1 MKVDPLLEPLLA
13 GDRRALA
20 QAITLI
26 ESTRSDHRERAD
38 ALLGALLPHAGKSVR
53 LGITGVPGV
62 GKSTFIERFGL
73 SLLEQ
78 GRSLAVLAIDPS
90 SKRGGGSI
98 LGDKTRMEELSRRHG
113 AFIRPSP
120 AGATLGGVARRT
132 RETMLLVEAAGFDT
146 VIVETVGVGQ
156 SETAV
161 SDMVDMFIVL
171 LLPAGGDD
179 LQGIKRG
186 VIELADLIVV
196 NKADGDLLATARRSA
211 SDYQHALRMLRSPT
225 AGWTPEVT
233 TASALTG
240 EGVAEVWQVIGRFMK
255 AVGEKGVARRRADQ
269 ARAWMWNEVGET
281 LLAELRKHPGVKKLV
296 VGPGARGRSRPRNPR
311 RRGPSYARG
320 IPWPLSP
327 SSVAPAAPLPSR
339 SCRSGSAR
347 RLPRCPSRSG
357 SPSATAAACA
367 ASTSSNT
374 RAPASSPRPTPAA
387 SFWTPRRRA
396 AGTTRTARRSC
407 RTASSSPQRWWPRW
421 TGCPRPVATGWST
434 SSRTSTGGTPWSP
447 ATRKPCMQAG
457 ISARGRVIPEDQVED
472 ISERVVDWFA

>member
-38 ALLGALLPHAGKSVR
+38 LLLGTLLPHAGKSVR

-225 AGWTPEVT
+225 AGWTPEVA

-240 EGVAEVWQVIGRFMK
+240 VGVGEVWLVIGRFMT

-281 LLAELRKHPGVKKLV
+281 LLSELRKHPGVKKLV
-296 VGPGARGRSRPRNPR
+296 LGLEREVEAGR
-311 RRGPSYARG
+311 A
-320 IPWPLSP
+320 
-327 SSVAPAAPLPSR
+327 
-339 SCRSGSAR
+339 
-347 RLPRCPSRSG
+347 
-357 SPSATAAACA
+357 
-367 ASTSSNT
+367 
-374 RAPASSPRPTPAA
+374 TPAA
-387 SFWTPRRRA
+387 A
-396 AGTTRTARRSC
+396 ARRMLE
-407 RTASSSPQRWWPRW
+407 AFH
-421 TGCPRPVATGWST
+421 
-434 SSRTSTGGTPWSP
+434 
-447 ATRKPCMQAG
+447 
-457 ISARGRVIPEDQVED
+457 GR
-472 ISERVVDWFA
+472 

>member
-1 MKVDPLLEPLLA
+1 MSASAAISGAPADPLLEPLLK

-26 ESTRSDHRERAD
+26 ESTRSDHRARAD
-38 ALLGALLPHAGKSVR
+38 ALLAEVLPHTGKSVR

-62 GKSTFIERFGL
+62 GKSTLIERFGL
-73 SLLEQ
+73 SLLER

-98 LGDKTRMEELSRRHG
+98 LGDKTRMEELSRRRE

-120 AGATLGGVARRT
+120 AGITLGGVARRT

-196 NKADGDLLATARRSA
+196 NKADGDLKATAQRSA

-225 AGWTPEVT
+225 PGWTPEVT
-233 TASALTG
+233 TSSAQTG
-240 EGVAEVWQVIGRFMK
+240 EGVLAIWDVVERFNQ
-255 AVGEKGVARRRADQ
+255 AVGEKGIQKRRAEQ

-281 LLAELRKHPGVKKLV
+281 LLAELKGHPEV
-296 VGPGARGRSRPRNPR
+296 
-311 RRGPSYARG
+311 
-320 IPWPLSP
+320 
-327 SSVAPAAPLPSR
+327 
-339 SCRSGSAR
+339 R
-347 RLPRCPSRSG
+347 RLVGGLEREVEAGRL
-357 SPSATAAACA
+357 
-367 ASTSSNT
+367 
-374 RAPASSPRPTPAA
+374 TPAA
-387 SFWTPRRRA
+387 A
-396 AGTTRTARRSC
+396 ARS
-407 RTASSSPQRWWPRW
+407 
-421 TGCPRPVATGWST
+421 
-434 SSRTSTGGTPWSP
+434 
-447 ATRKPCMQAG
+447 MLQAFH
-457 ISARGRVIPEDQVED
+457 GR
-472 ISERVVDWFA
+472 

>member
-1 MKVDPLLEPLLA
+1 MSASAAISGAPADPLLEPLLK

-26 ESTRSDHRERAD
+26 ESTRSDHRARAD
-38 ALLGALLPHAGKSVR
+38 ALLAEVLPHTGKSVR

-62 GKSTFIERFGL
+62 GKSTLIERFGL
-73 SLLEQ
+73 SLLER

-98 LGDKTRMEELSRRHG
+98 LGDKTRMEELSRRRE

-120 AGATLGGVARRT
+120 AGITLGGVARRT

-196 NKADGDLLATARRSA
+196 NKADGDLKATAQRSA

-225 AGWTPEVT
+225 PGWTPEVT
-233 TASALTG
+233 TSSAQTG
-240 EGVAEVWQVIGRFMK
+240 EGVLAIWDVVERFNQ
-255 AVGEKGVARRRADQ
+255 AVGEKGIQKRRAEQ

-281 LLAELRKHPGVKKLV
+281 LLAELKGHPEV
-296 VGPGARGRSRPRNPR
+296 
-311 RRGPSYARG
+311 
-320 IPWPLSP
+320 
-327 SSVAPAAPLPSR
+327 
-339 SCRSGSAR
+339 R
-347 RLPRCPSRSG
+347 RLVGGLEREVEAGRLTP
-357 SPSATAAACA
+357 ATAA
-367 ASTSSNT
+367 
-374 RAPASSPRPTPAA
+374 
-387 SFWTPRRRA
+387 
-396 AGTTRTARRSC
+396 RS
-407 RTASSSPQRWWPRW
+407 
-421 TGCPRPVATGWST
+421 
-434 SSRTSTGGTPWSP
+434 
-447 ATRKPCMQAG
+447 MLQAFH
-457 ISARGRVIPEDQVED
+457 GR
-472 ISERVVDWFA
+472 

>member
-1 MKVDPLLEPLLA
+1 MTVDPLLEPLLA

-38 ALLGALLPHAGKSVR
+38 ALLGTLLPHTGKSVR

-73 SLLEQ
+73 SLLEG

-196 NKADGDLLATARRSA
+196 NKADGDLLATAKRAA

-225 AGWTPEVT
+225 AGWTPEVSM
-233 TASALTG
+233 ASALTG
-240 EGVAEVWQVIGRFMK
+240 EGVAEVWQVIGRFMA
-255 AVGEKGVARRRADQ
+255 AVGDKGVARRRADQ

-296 VGPGARGRSRPRNPR
+296 SGLEREVEAGR
-311 RRGPSYARG
+311 A
-320 IPWPLSP
+320 
-327 SSVAPAAPLPSR
+327 
-339 SCRSGSAR
+339 
-347 RLPRCPSRSG
+347 
-357 SPSATAAACA
+357 
-367 ASTSSNT
+367 
-374 RAPASSPRPTPAA
+374 TPAA
-387 SFWTPRRRA
+387 A
-396 AGTTRTARRSC
+396 ARLLLKAFH
-407 RTASSSPQRWWPRW
+407 
-421 TGCPRPVATGWST
+421 
-434 SSRTSTGGTPWSP
+434 
-447 ATRKPCMQAG
+447 
-457 ISARGRVIPEDQVED
+457 GR
-472 ISERVVDWFA
+472 

>member
-38 ALLGALLPHAGKSVR
+38 VLLGALLPRAGKSVR

-98 LGDKTRMEELSRRHG
+98 LGDKTRMEELSRRTG

-161 SDMVDMFIVL
+161 ADMVDMFVVL

-196 NKADGDLLATARRSA
+196 NKADGDLLATAKRSA

-225 AGWTPEVT
+225 AGWTPEVM

-240 EGVAEVWQVIGRFMK
+240 DGVAEVWQVIGRFME
-255 AVGEKGVARRRADQ
+255 AVGEKGIARRRADQ

-296 VGPGARGRSRPRNPR
+296 SGLEREVEAGR
-311 RRGPSYARG
+311 A
-320 IPWPLSP
+320 
-327 SSVAPAAPLPSR
+327 
-339 SCRSGSAR
+339 
-347 RLPRCPSRSG
+347 
-357 SPSATAAACA
+357 
-367 ASTSSNT
+367 
-374 RAPASSPRPTPAA
+374 TPAA
-387 SFWTPRRRA
+387 A
-396 AGTTRTARRSC
+396 ARLMLKAFH
-407 RTASSSPQRWWPRW
+407 
-421 TGCPRPVATGWST
+421 
-434 SSRTSTGGTPWSP
+434 
-447 ATRKPCMQAG
+447 
-457 ISARGRVIPEDQVED
+457 GR
-472 ISERVVDWFA
+472 

>member
-1 MKVDPLLEPLLA
+1 MSASAAISGTSADPLLEPLLK

-26 ESTRSDHRERAD
+26 ESTRSDHRMRAD
-38 ALLGALLPHAGKSVR
+38 SLLAAVLPHTGRSVR

-62 GKSTFIERFGL
+62 GKSTLIERFGL
-73 SLLEQ
+73 SLLER

-98 LGDKTRMEELSRRHG
+98 LGDKTRMEELSRRRE

-120 AGATLGGVARRT
+120 AGVTLGGVARRT

-196 NKADGDLLATARRSA
+196 NKADGDLKATAKRSA
-211 SDYQHALRMLRSPT
+211 ADYQHALRMLRSPT

-233 TASALTG
+233 TGSAQTG
-240 EGVAEVWQVIGRFMK
+240 EGVTEIWSVVERFNA
-255 AVGEKGVARRRADQ
+255 AVGEKGIQKRRAEQ

-281 LLAELRKHPGVKKLV
+281 LLSELRKHPDV
-296 VGPGARGRSRPRNPR
+296 
-311 RRGPSYARG
+311 
-320 IPWPLSP
+320 
-327 SSVAPAAPLPSR
+327 
-339 SCRSGSAR
+339 R
-347 RLPRCPSRSG
+347 RLVGGLEREVEAGR
-357 SPSATAAACA
+357 T
-367 ASTSSNT
+367 
-374 RAPASSPRPTPAA
+374 TPAA
-387 SFWTPRRRA
+387 A
-396 AGTTRTARRSC
+396 ART
-407 RTASSSPQRWWPRW
+407 
-421 TGCPRPVATGWST
+421 
-434 SSRTSTGGTPWSP
+434 
-447 ATRKPCMQAG
+447 MLQAFH
-457 ISARGRVIPEDQVED
+457 GR
-472 ISERVVDWFA
+472 